1 MQFVEILRESEI
13 SFIHNDCV
21 LGQSKCF
28 LSRFGYYGKLK
39 RASLHRVS
47 VLFWRPRPETSCY
60 SGITIYR
67 FGILTNS
74 IFKVLFALYLFE
86 FIMANWSIVAEVQE
100 DVENIVLFVR

>member
-1 MQFVEILRESEI
+1 MCTIKGPILVHISFFGNSEVKVLRQIFSSFVVQFVEILRESEI

-60 SGITIYR
+60 SCKGSQFI
-67 FGILTNS
+67 
-74 IFKVLFALYLFE
+74 ALEY
-86 FIMANWSIVAEVQE
+86 
-100 DVENIVLFVR
+100 

>member
-60 SGITIYR
+60 SRKGSQFI
-67 FGILTNS
+67 
-74 IFKVLFALYLFE
+74 ALEY
-86 FIMANWSIVAEVQE
+86 
-100 DVENIVLFVR
+100 